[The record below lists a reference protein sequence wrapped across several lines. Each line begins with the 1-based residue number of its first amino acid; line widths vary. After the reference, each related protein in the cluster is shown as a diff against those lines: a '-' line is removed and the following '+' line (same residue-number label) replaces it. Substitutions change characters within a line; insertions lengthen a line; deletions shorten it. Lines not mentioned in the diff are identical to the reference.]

1 MADKEEFSFM
11 EEKIME
17 SKKPKRRFVA
27 EAKRMVL
34 LGIIFGSVAGACF
47 ACVNGMI
54 SRNGGTATSKEI
66 ETKTSSVLGVS
77 FLLYILPVFI
87 LIISA
92 LMCDSL
98 NLGYYSILVFGVLLS
113 LWYGAIK
120 TLNKKIKIQNTITQI
135 IP

>member
-1 MADKEEFSFM
+1 MTGKGLVV
-11 EEKIME
+11 
-17 SKKPKRRFVA
+17 FVSGT
-27 EAKRMVL
+27 EAKVQISKSSAC
-34 LGIIFGSVAGACF
+34 GHDCASCGACNNPTYEITVSNPVG
-47 ACVNGMI
+47 AKKGDRV
-54 SRNGGTATSKEI
+54 EI